1 MNHTQGTWIA
11 KELATYEQP
20 GWVVLWSDRTKGG
33 LNMRRLDSK
42 GSFTEADAR
51 LIAAA
56 PELLEALQLFM
67 GSSQGFGNFT
77 DKDISELAQ
86 EGNRLALI
94 VQKARAAIAKA
105 TEES

>member
-1 MNHTQGTWIA
+1 MKPTEGPWTA
-11 KELATYEQP
+11 KRMATYDQP

-33 LNMRRLDSK
+33 LHMRRLDSK

-67 GSSQGFGNFT
+67 GTSQGLGNFT

-86 EGNRLALI
+86 AGNGLAII